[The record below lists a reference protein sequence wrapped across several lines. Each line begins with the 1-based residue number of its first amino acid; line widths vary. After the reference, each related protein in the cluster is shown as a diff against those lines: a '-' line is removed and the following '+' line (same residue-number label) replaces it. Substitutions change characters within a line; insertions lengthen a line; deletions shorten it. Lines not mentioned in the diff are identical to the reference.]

1 MTVRRARAVI
11 IATIAAIAK
20 KTEKAKSKTYTIL
33 KCRAEAL
40 PQTVEKVKQ
49 KCLAFSLICG
59 IINMVM
65 KCAENRKIRTTSDRI
80 CMYGL
85 AC

>member
-1 MTVRRARAVI
+1 MAVTV
-11 IATIAAIAK
+11 AK
-20 KTEKAKSKTYTIL
+20 KNEKVKSKQFIV
-33 KCRAEAL
+33 KGRAAAL
-40 PQTVEKVKQ
+40 PQSVEKVKQ
-49 KCLAFSLICG
+49 RCLAFFIDICG